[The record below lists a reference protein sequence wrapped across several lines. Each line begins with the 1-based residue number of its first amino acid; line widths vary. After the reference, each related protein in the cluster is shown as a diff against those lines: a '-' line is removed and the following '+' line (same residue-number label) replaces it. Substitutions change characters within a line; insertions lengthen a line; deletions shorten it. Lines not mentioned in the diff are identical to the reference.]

1 MKVNASRQL
10 TLAILLILVLL
21 FVCIVM
27 VFDITSH
34 IENNFINN
42 ASRYNEKTI
51 VLVPY
56 RNRTDHIKLF
66 ISPIHKHLMNQVF
79 WLIYISILFN
89 LIFLRK
95 YQFKA
100 IIISLILSV
109 FLFLLFKGLRYEV
122 YIIEQYGSPEEP
134 FNRAKLFNVG
144 VLEGIINHEAR
155 NDTNN
160 GRNNESYCLIL
171 HDVDTLPVI
180 NI

>member
-89 LIFLRK
+89 LIL
-95 YQFKA
+95 KA
-100 IIISLILSV
+100 IVISLVLSV

-144 VLEGIINHEAR
+144 VREGIINYEAR